1 MMISLKTF
9 ALAAAMVPLCTAGA
23 QAGSVSGVATDQNGA
38 PLAGVQ
44 VEVVYQSMRAD
55 QLANSGESIK
65 ATAVTDSDGRYVIST
80 DDLPPGEYAANA
92 FQVVTN
98 GGQERNVDLSPEDSS
113 TFAGNADT
121 VRNFTA
127 SLVESSEDQPYGN
140 AGVFV
145 LNNAIGDVTDLT
157 GAEVTLTNSET
168 GETFVRTV
176 RPSGEGLVVTGIPF
190 GTYRATVTL
199 NGQPLQIKLWGP
211 NEPDEFSSEIVH
223 DFTMGYLGNQIQ
235 VAVKP

>member
-1 MMISLKTF
+1 MISLKTL
-9 ALAAAMVPLCTAGA
+9 ALAAAMVSLCAMGA
-23 QAGSVSGVATDQNGA
+23 QAGSVSGIVVDQDGA

-44 VEVVYQSMRAD
+44 IEVVYQSMRAD

-65 ATAVTDSDGRYVIST
+65 ATAVTDSDGRYLIST

-92 FQVVTN
+92 FQVATS
-98 GGQERNVDLSPEDSS
+98 GGMQRNIDLTPEDNS

-127 SLVESSEDQPYGN
+127 SVVESSEDQPYGN

-145 LNNAIGDVTDLT
+145 LNNAIGDFTDLS
-157 GAEVTLTNSET
+157 GAEVTLTNAET
-168 GETFVRTV
+168 GETFVKTV
-176 RPSGEGLVVTGIPF
+176 RQSGEGLIVTGIPF
-190 GTYRATVTL
+190 ATYRASVTL
-199 NGQPLQIKLWGP
+199 DGQPLQIKLWGP
-211 NEPDEFSSEIVH
+211 NEPDDFSSEIVH